1 MVTNDLGACEWFVWD
16 LRRSGLIDRGQ
27 LDQVVN
33 EFMKKNPRAEA
44 PALAQFLVQHGTLT
58 QFQAERVLNGKTAG
72 LVLGPY
78 VLLDAI
84 GQGSMGQVYKASSK
98 NDSQHYAV
106 KVLPRRSMWNVRL
119 ARRQVRS
126 FGNFQHPAVV
136 PFVDVGTAGGLHYLA
151 WPMVEGKSLES
162 MISSE
167 GKLSPEQTALIG
179 MQVAQGLQI
188 AHQNNLFHGLLK
200 PSNVM
205 VTPENQSKILDFGI
219 GSLLVENEGESLVD
233 TMSTANTMT
242 SGLDY
247 CSPECIMEPSNRT
260 PAGDQYSLGCMLYCC
275 LTGRVPFPDG
285 SAVEKMMA
293 HQTGEPEAITDFAP
307 ETPEGLVS
315 IIQKLMAK
323 SPDDRYSSCESVVEA
338 LEPFV
343 GEMAMQVSAPRQ
355 QTQAKQSFGIGGGSR
370 GGLAAVTAAPPQGR
384 APAAARQSL
393 GLGGGVGSSMSNG
406 ALNPVRG
413 GGGGSFGGNSSN
425 NAPVA
430 NTPLPNAPKK
440 NTGMVPSRASFQLPE
455 MDEMPNADFGP
466 GPGKAPEPI
475 GLLPTGTPDSFKDP
489 QFVSPKD
496 AEKRQ
501 IGTFGM
507 IITSLLIGSLA
518 FLAFKLLTGNGV
530 VPGQ

>member
-44 PALAQFLVQHGTLT
+44 PALAQYLVQHGTLT

-98 NDSQHYAV
+98 NDSNFYAV

-151 WPMVEGKSLES
+151 WPLVEGKSLEA
-162 MISSE
+162 MIAQE

-179 MQVAQGLQI
+179 MQVAQGLTI
-188 AHQNNLFHGLLK
+188 THQNNLFHGLLK

-205 VTPENQSKILDFGI
+205 VSPENQAKILDFGI

-275 LTGRVPFPDG
+275 LTGRVPFPEG

-293 HQTGEPEAITDFAP
+293 HQTKEPDSILDFAP
-307 ETPEGLVS
+307 ETPERMVE
-315 IIQKLMAK
+315 IIQRLMAK
-323 SPDDRYSSCESVVEA
+323 TPGERFHSCEEIVEA
-338 LEPFV
+338 LEPFI
-343 GEMAMQVSAPRQ
+343 GEMAVAQ
-355 QTQAKQSFGIGGGSR
+355 QSRPQAATNAKASFGMNSR
-370 GGLAAVTAAPPQGR
+370 SAAFAAAPAAAAVSTPAPVSR

-393 GLGGGVGSSMSNG
+393 GFDSGSGMSNRALSSGRSGGVPIGVS
-406 ALNPVRG
+406 G
-413 GGGGSFGGNSSN
+413 G
-425 NAPVA
+425 APVA
-430 NTPLPNAPKK
+430 STPLPNAPKR
-440 NTGMVPSRASFQLPE
+440 TAGLVPSRANFQLPE
-455 MDEMPNADFGP
+455 IADLPNNDFGP
-466 GPGKAPEPI
+466 GPGPEPI
-475 GLLPTGTPDSFKDP
+475 GLLPTGGSNANTEPKFVPNDQDKSGR
-489 QFVSPKD
+489 QF
-496 AEKRQ
+496 
-501 IGTFGM
+501 GTFGM
-507 IITSLLIGSLA
+507 VVVALLIGSLA
-518 FLAFKLLTGNGV
+518 FLAFKLAFPNQI
-530 VPGQ
+530 PQ